1 MKKVF
6 FGAGALICLVVCA
19 VLPVLVFLGK
29 IEARAF
35 KDYFLI
41 ATAGWFVLAAV
52 WTLLFSGKSKN
63 ILP

>member
-6 FGAGALICLVVCA
+6 FGACALICLVVCA
-19 VLPVLVFLGK
+19 VLPVLVFLDK
-29 IEARAF
+29 IEAKAF

-41 ATAGWFVLAAV
+41 ATAGWFIFAVV